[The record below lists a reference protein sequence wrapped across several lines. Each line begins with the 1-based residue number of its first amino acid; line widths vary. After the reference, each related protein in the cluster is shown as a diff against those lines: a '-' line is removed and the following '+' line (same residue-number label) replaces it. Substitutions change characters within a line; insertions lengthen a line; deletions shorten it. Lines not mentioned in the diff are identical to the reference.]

1 MLADLGA
8 GADRGPRVDHRAR
21 VDIGADVDVRRHED
35 RTRGDVGAVARHG
48 VRYDAH
54 AQLLVAVLDLHLVVP
69 LQFPGLH
76 LAHGQDRE
84 IEDDGLFDPLVDFPF
99 AFGRVDGLRRA
110 QLSFVHQFHHLP
122 HGLPY
127 GFFAEQFP
135 VFPGLFDYLFEFA
148 VHDFRLFLQAKV
160 TQKLRFPGL

>member
-1 MLADLGA
+1 MPADLGA
-8 GADRGPRVDHRAR
+8 GAYRGPRVDHRAR

-76 LAHGQDRE
+76 LAHGLDRE
-84 IEDDGLFDPLVDFPF
+84 VEDHGLLDPLVDLPF
-99 AFGRVDGLRRA
+99 AFGRVDGFRRA
-110 QLSFVHQFHHLP
+110 EFALVHQFDDLSYGLL
-122 HGLPY
+122 HGGGLKQR
-127 GFFAEQFP
+127 A
-135 VFPGLFDYLFEFA
+135 VFPRLLDYRFEFV
-148 VHDFRLFLQAKV
+148 VHSLDTAG
-160 TQKLRFPGL
+160 TAA

>member
-1 MLADLGA
+1 MDVLADLGA

-76 LAHGQDRE
+76 LAHGLDRE
-84 IEDDGLFDPLVDFPF
+84 IEDDGLLTHSLTFHSLLAGSTGSAVRSCPLSTSSTTCRT
-99 AFGRVDGLRRA
+99 ACRTGSS
-110 QLSFVHQFHHLP
+110 LSSSRFS
-122 HGLPY
+122 
-127 GFFAEQFP
+127 
-135 VFPGLFDYLFEFA
+135 
-148 VHDFRLFLQAKV
+148 QACSII
-160 TQKLRFPGL
+160 F